1 MAGGETP
8 DPGVTSPP
16 AHRSLLGRWQLRDPG
31 LRATKRS
38 IRAAVLVPALFALTD
53 FGIGNAQTTLFSVFG
68 AFALLLFADFGG
80 PTRVRLRSYIG
91 LFAAGIV
98 LITAGTLCSTRAAP
112 AIIGMAVFG
121 FAVLFAGALGPQA
134 AVGATAALLTF
145 VLPVAVPVGAS
156 AVGSRLAGWAL
167 AGAVCIPAALLVWS
181 DRWHDP
187 LRRSLAGAA
196 RAVAELVEAH
206 ADGRLDPAARDRA
219 DADLHQLRAQ
229 YEATPYRPTGAGPTD
244 HALVNLVSRMEWVGK
259 NALIPPE
266 ARSTLSADG
275 PGATLLASIARV
287 LRQIADLVDRD
298 DGPTATEVL
307 DGLADDVDQMTAAR
321 RASRDAAWHH
331 LLADRR
337 SETGLAAAGDGSDE
351 QSLWSVDP
359 TYPVRMLAVAT
370 EMTAEVALGS
380 VPRGPGSGGPT
391 GFRAPLADWLRA
403 ARVHLTSRSV
413 WFRNSLRGATAL
425 ALAVAV
431 VEATDVRHGFWVV
444 LGTMSV
450 LRSNALGTGANALRA
465 VAGTVVGFA
474 VGSLILV
481 ALGHHL
487 TLLWAVLPLAVL
499 VAGVA
504 PSAISFA
511 AGQAGFTV
519 AVVIIFNILDPVGT
533 ELGLVRVE
541 DVAIGVGVSTVVGLL
556 FWPRGAGAELARA
569 LSEAYAGALAW
580 LVAEIG
586 MAASSSGR
594 DGATARRAAE
604 GAAYRLDDAFRQFL
618 AERGA
623 KPVALPEI
631 TGLVT
636 GSAEVRLVARTL
648 AALPEAPLAP
658 DEPSAP
664 AIREAGREV
673 TQEFAARERWFDSCT
688 EAFGKR
694 PVRVPDVAPIRG
706 SLRSTLLAAV
716 DGARRSGRTGGLI
729 AALRLL
735 WLSERLGEV
744 RRMQT
749 ALAQVGGERRR

>member
-1 MAGGETP
+1 MVGGGTP
-8 DPGVTSPP
+8 GPDVTPP
-16 AHRSLLGRWQLRDPG
+16 SAHRSPLGRWQLRDPG

-38 IRAAVLVPALFALTD
+38 IRAAVLVPAVFALTD

-80 PTRVRLRSYIG
+80 STRVRLRSYLG
-91 LFAAGIV
+91 LFATGVV

-112 AIIGMAVFG
+112 AVVGMAVFG
-121 FAVLFAGALGPQA
+121 FAVLFAGALSPQA
-134 AVGATAALLTF
+134 AVGGTAALLTF
-145 VLPVAVPVGAS
+145 VLPVAVPAGAS
-156 AVGSRLAGWAL
+156 AVGSRLVGWAV

-181 DRWHDP
+181 GRWHDP

-219 DADLHQLRAQ
+219 DSALHQLRAQ
-229 YEATPYRPTGAGPTD
+229 YEATPYRPAGAGPTD

-259 NALIPPE
+259 NALIPLE
-266 ARSTLSADG
+266 ARSILSADG
-275 PGATLLASIARV
+275 PGATLLASVARV
-287 LRQIADLVDRD
+287 LRQIGDLVDRE
-298 DGPTATEVL
+298 DGPTATAAL
-307 DGLADDVDQMTAAR
+307 GGLADGVDRMTAAR
-321 RASRDAAWHH
+321 RASRDAAWQR
-331 LLADRR
+331 LRADRR
-337 SETGLAAAGDGSDE
+337 PEGAVRTVGEESDE
-351 QSLWSVDP
+351 HPLWSVDP
-359 TYPVRMLAVAT
+359 TYPMRMLAVAT

-380 VPRGPGSGGPT
+380 VDRATGSVDQAGS
-391 GFRAPLADWLRA
+391 RAPLAGWLRA
-403 ARVHLTSRSV
+403 ARVRLTSRSV
-413 WFRNSLRGATAL
+413 WFRNSLRGATAM

-431 VEATDVRHGFWVV
+431 VEATDVQHGFWVV
-444 LGTMSV
+444 LGTLSV

-481 ALGHHL
+481 ALGHHQA
-487 TLLWAVLPLAVL
+487 LLWAVLPVAVL

-504 PSAISFA
+504 PSVISFA

-519 AVVIIFNILDPVGT
+519 AVVIIFNILDPVGV
-533 ELGLVRVE
+533 EVGLVRVE

-586 MAASSSGR
+586 VVAPSSGH
-594 DGATARRAAE
+594 DGPRARRAAE
-604 GAAYRLDDAFRQFL
+604 GAAHRLDDAFRQFL

-623 KPVALPEI
+623 KPVALPEV

-648 AALPEAPLAP
+648 AALPQAPLAP

-664 AIREAGREV
+664 AIREAGRDL
-673 TQEFAARERWFDSCT
+673 TAEFAALEGWFESCT

-694 PVRVPDVAPIRG
+694 PVRLPAVAPIDS
-706 SLRSTLLAAV
+706 SLRPSLLAAV
-716 DGARRSGRTGGLI
+716 EEARRSERTAGLL

-744 RRMQT
+744 RRMQA
-749 ALAQVGGERRR
+749 ALTRVGREGRP